1 MVGGEEGV
9 PGSRNSPHAWR
20 WQWVLCSVDRGGLL
34 VQKVGQGWS
43 TGADT
48 IGWAG
53 AFGLPEVRTDMT
65 YWFKS
70 TDPGSQLPGFRSWF
84 LHFIIPVVR
93 NGFGE

>member
-1 MVGGEEGV
+1 MPGVGSGC
-9 PGSRNSPHAWR
+9 S
-20 WQWVLCSVDRGGLL
+20 SVDRGGLL

-70 TDPGSQLPGFRSWF
+70 TDPGTQLPGFRSWF